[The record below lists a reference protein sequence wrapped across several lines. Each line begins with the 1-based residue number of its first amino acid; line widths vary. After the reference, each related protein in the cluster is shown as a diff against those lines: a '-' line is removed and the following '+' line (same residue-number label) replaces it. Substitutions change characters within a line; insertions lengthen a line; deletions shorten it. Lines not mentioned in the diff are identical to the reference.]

1 MNKKLSSL
9 KRIVFGLKPFISPYK
24 WEFAG
29 AVLMVI
35 ISVVTMVSA
44 PSVEGMITTQL
55 ASDLSLAE
63 SIGKLQVNFDEITK
77 IMLMLAFIYLAKTL
91 SQVFAVIWL
100 TNAIQ
105 HAMQDLRNALCD
117 NHDDGITG
125 FFFQLFAQC
134 CIRSEVQC
142 GEGIIK
148 HIDIRLAHQRPG
160 NGKTLLLP
168 TGNIGR
174 SLGDFFLKAM
184 LLFHDEVIC
193 LRGFCRLY
201 NLFHGC
207 VRFSKA
213 DIVRNRSIEQKGFLR
228 YHT

>member
-105 HAMQDLRNALCD
+105 HAMQDLRNAL
-117 NHDDGITG
+117 
-125 FFFQLFAQC
+125 QSK
-134 CIRSEVQC
+134 IRRLPVRYFDSHQFGDVLSES
-142 GEGIIK
+142 
-148 HIDIRLAHQRPG
+148 
-160 NGKTLLLP
+160 P
-168 TGNIGR
+168 TMWTQ
-174 SLGDFFLKAM
+174 SAM
-184 LLFHDEVIC
+184 PC
-193 LRGFCRLY
+193 
-201 NLFHGC
+201 
-207 VRFSKA
+207 SKA
-213 DIVRNRSIEQKGFLR
+213 LSMWLPGCSNHHSGTDHDVSHPCSYGHASPL
-228 YHT
+228 